1 MKHYILVITIILFNC
16 SSPASKVDNQQ
27 ERGFTKDA
35 INILLDNWHADAAKT
50 NFEPY
55 FSRFSDDG
63 VFIGTDASEIWDVE
77 AFKSF
82 SKPYFDKGE
91 AWSFKATDRN
101 IYFAES
107 TDNVVWFDEL
117 LDTWMGTCRGS
128 GVFELKEGEWKLKHY
143 VLSLTV
149 PNEKMDS
156 VIATIKEKP

>member
-1 MKHYILVITIILFNC
+1 MKYFPLLLILSLVSCSTEDSMSTSNDRSLTKETINRLL
-16 SSPASKVDNQQ
+16 DDWH
-27 ERGFTKDA
+27 KDA
-35 INILLDNWHADAAKT
+35 AEN

-55 FSRFSDDG
+55 FNRFAEDG
-63 VFIGTDASEIWDVE
+63 IFIGTDASEIWDVE

-82 SKPYFDKGE
+82 SKPYFDKGK
-91 AWSFKATDRN
+91 AWAFTATDRN

-107 TDNVVWFDEL
+107 TDGVIWFDEL

-128 GVFELKEGEWKLKHY
+128 GVFERNNNEWKLKHY

-156 VIATIKEKP
+156 VIATIKKKP